1 MFQLLL
7 NVIFPLILL
16 SGYRI
21 GLHNLVLTRVIPP
34 LSYSDVNPFV
44 SSSFY
49 GGEWALT
56 FSNSLHGIAPV
67 GMAHTR

>member
-21 GLHNLVLTRVIPP
+21 GLQNSVLTRVIPP
-34 LSYSDVNPFV
+34 LRYSDVNPFV
-44 SSSFY
+44 SISFY

-56 FSNSLHGIAPV
+56 ASNTPV
-67 GMAHTR
+67 GMVLTR